1 MFHSKYKNTMKK
13 YIFILLTSF
22 SLASC
27 VDLLQE
33 PQSKLTPATIELTE
47 QTLESM
53 TNGLY
58 KDLWGENFGFNCR
71 LASLALAGDDM
82 TSGALDKVRNVLDDQ
97 LKVPIDNADVLN
109 LWKYFYQ
116 TIYSA
121 NNIIY
126 LINENENLDT
136 QISNKYLGEAYFF
149 RALSY
154 FYIVRYWGD
163 APAITDP
170 NSSTDIDG
178 SSNMPRKP
186 VKDIY
191 ERIILPD
198 LSNAI
203 NLLPLQSRDNNNQA
217 PTTWAAKTLLS
228 DVYITMAGWPLKEE
242 NYYAEAAKTAKDI
255 IENGPYDLVGEYK
268 DLWMNAKKTDK
279 TEHIFALQHSLS
291 YLPSQYGI
299 SYLGKEE
306 NGWYDYVGDPVFF
319 KNFPNDKRKEFCY
332 ITSTVDTK
340 GNWID
345 WEDFDIGAPFIRKY
359 RNYGGCGTY
368 GIDGN
373 TSTRSSLS
381 EGLTPIYR
389 FADVLLIYAE
399 ASNKAEGS
407 PNTLAYKC
415 LNRVRDRAFGD
426 QSHQYAGLTP
436 EKFADAVFDEFGWEN
451 VFEFK
456 RWFQLVR
463 TEKVDEA
470 IGKNAAIG
478 ARLNANKENYL
489 FPIPVRQ
496 CELRGWKNNPGY

>member
-1 MFHSKYKNTMKK
+1 M
-13 YIFILLTSF
+13 
-22 SLASC
+22 
-27 VDLLQE
+27 
-33 PQSKLTPATIELTE
+33 
-47 QTLESM
+47 
-53 TNGLY
+53 
-58 KDLWGENFGFNCR
+58 
-71 LASLALAGDDM
+71 
-82 TSGALDKVRNVLDDQ
+82 
-97 LKVPIDNADVLN
+97 
-109 LWKYFYQ
+109 
-116 TIYSA
+116 
-121 NNIIY
+121 
-126 LINENENLDT
+126 
-136 QISNKYLGEAYFF
+136 
-149 RALSY
+149 
-154 FYIVRYWGD
+154 
-163 APAITDP
+163 
-170 NSSTDIDG
+170 NSS
-178 SSNMPRKP
+178 N
-186 VKDIY
+186 
-191 ERIILPD
+191 
-198 LSNAI
+198 
-203 NLLPLQSRDNNNQA
+203 SR
-217 PTTWAAKTLLS
+217 
-228 DVYITMAGWPLKEE
+228 
-242 NYYAEAAKTAKDI
+242 
-255 IENGPYDLVGEYK
+255 
-268 DLWMNAKKTDK
+268 
-279 TEHIFALQHSLS
+279 

-340 GNWID
+340 GNRID

-470 IGKNAAIG
+470 IGKNPAIG